1 MEPSYGRCHGLRDGR
16 AVLMV
21 HPYQAR
27 EIHRAGAVPSGE
39 GGEGVGV

>member
-1 MEPSYGRCHGLRDGR
+1 MKASHGRCHGLCDGR

-27 EIHRAGAVPSGE
+27 EIHRAGAVPSDE